1 MLAADG
7 DLHRLLG
14 THADLLEIGESSAR
28 HDEFE
33 TFHIARLH
41 RLAAERHAVAV
52 YGDMVIMLSSTSMS
66 APVYTGR
73 DSFVE
78 MAKLVSA
85 IMRAIVSCGRERL
98 LQ

>member
-1 MLAADG
+1 
-7 DLHRLLG
+7 
-14 THADLLEIGESSAR
+14 
-28 HDEFE
+28 
-33 TFHIARLH
+33 
-41 RLAAERHAVAV
+41 
-52 YGDMVIMLSSTSMS
+52 MLSSTSMS

-98 LQ
+98 LQKSSDGRSGKSSDAVPEIL